1 MIKTNDY
8 SFLKY
13 LSYYDLI
20 HKYNLKSIYLIP
32 QINQINLKISIDQS
46 SALKLKFQ
54 YKAFLFYYLYN
65 FCSSKIFLKFYTSL
79 KKRIKTMTLKSKV
92 ILNISYK
99 RVFDFLMSLTF
110 LFSNKSFES
119 KCGQNL
125 ITSNNVSGKPQY
137 QHLYLVFS
145 SPISIFF
152 KKTNQSN
159 QQINFNDLTVSFD
172 FSLKKSITTFPFNFF
187 QQIETKKK
195 LYLNLYKN
203 IFIFWALKF

>member
-1 MIKTNDY
+1 
-8 SFLKY
+8 
-13 LSYYDLI
+13 
-20 HKYNLKSIYLIP
+20 
-32 QINQINLKISIDQS
+32 
-46 SALKLKFQ
+46 
-54 YKAFLFYYLYN
+54 
-65 FCSSKIFLKFYTSL
+65 
-79 KKRIKTMTLKSKV
+79 MTLKSKV

-110 LFSNKSFES
+110 LFNTKSFES

-125 ITSNNVSGKPQY
+125 ITSNNVSGKPQH

-145 SPISIFF
+145 SPISSFF
-152 KKTNQSN
+152 KKTNQTN

>member
-32 QINQINLKISIDQS
+32 QINKINLKISIEQS

-99 RVFDFLMSLTF
+99 KIFDFLISLIF
-110 LFSNKSFES
+110 LFNNKSLEV
-119 KCGQNL
+119 KCAQNL
-125 ITSNNVSGKPQY
+125 ITSNIVSGKPQY
-137 QHLYLVFS
+137 QHLYLMFS

-152 KKTNQSN
+152 KKTNQST

-172 FSLKKSITTFPFNFF
+172 FSLKKSIAILPFNFF
-187 QQIETKKK
+187 QQAKKVSF
-195 LYLNLYKN
+195 LYVNLYKN
-203 IFIFWALKF
+203 TFIFWALKF

>member
-1 MIKTNDY
+1 
-8 SFLKY
+8 
-13 LSYYDLI
+13 
-20 HKYNLKSIYLIP
+20 
-32 QINQINLKISIDQS
+32 
-46 SALKLKFQ
+46 
-54 YKAFLFYYLYN
+54 
-65 FCSSKIFLKFYTSL
+65 
-79 KKRIKTMTLKSKV
+79 MTLKSKV

-99 RVFDFLMSLTF
+99 KVFDFLMSLTF
-110 LFSNKSFES
+110 LFCNKSFES

-159 QQINFNDLTVSFD
+159 QQINFNDLTVYFD
-172 FSLKKSITTFPFNFF
+172 FSLKKAITTLPFNFF
-187 QQIETKKK
+187 QQIEKKK
-195 LYLNLYKN
+195 FLYLNLYKN